1 MNEPRF
7 LALPEIEALHEYST
21 AHFGGSCGLR
31 DRILFEGAANQ
42 ALHVFHYGKGDL
54 FEVAAAYAFH
64 LSQAKVFLDGNQRT
78 GMAAALVFLKLN
90 GVDIPP
96 KVGPLND
103 AMTAIAKKGAK
114 LEDLAALLRVL
125 SRRA

>member
-7 LALPEIEALHEYST
+7 LTLLEIEALHEYSLS
-21 AHFGGSCGLR
+21 HFGGSGGLK

-42 ALHVFHYGKGDL
+42 ARHVFHYGKGDL

-64 LSQAKVFLDGNQRT
+64 LAQAKAFLDGNQRT

-90 GVDIPP
+90 GIDIPP
-96 KVGPLND
+96 KASPLHD
-103 AMTAIAKKGAK
+103 AMMAITQKGAK

-125 SRRA
+125 SKRI

>member
-7 LALPEIEALHEYST
+7 LALSEIETLHGHTIS
-21 AHFGGSCGLR
+21 HFGGGGGLR
-31 DRILFEGAANQ
+31 DQILFEGASNQ

-64 LSQAKVFLDGNQRT
+64 LSQAKAFLDGNQRT
-78 GMAAALVFLKLN
+78 GLAAALVFLKLN

-96 KVGPLND
+96 RAGQLHD

-125 SRRA
+125 SRRS